1 VKRDFFGR
9 KQGENGEKIPTE
21 WAVMKKKLPE
31 NSFYPLTKRPER
43 GIILFVKPSVFSGT
57 KNDRVRGF
65 VPGLTQSI

>member
-1 VKRDFFGR
+1 L
-9 KQGENGEKIPTE
+9 GENRAKNGEKIPTE
-21 WAVMKKKLPE
+21 RAIMKKKLPE

-57 KNDRVRGF
+57 NNDRVRGF